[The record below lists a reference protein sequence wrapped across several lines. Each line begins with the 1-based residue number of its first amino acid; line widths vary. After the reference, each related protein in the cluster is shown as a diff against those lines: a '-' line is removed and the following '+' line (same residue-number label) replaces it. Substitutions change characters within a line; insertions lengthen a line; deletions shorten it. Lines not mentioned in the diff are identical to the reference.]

1 MASMKSRSRPS
12 HDAKLHMLAGPF
24 CFIIKKLT
32 KMKKL
37 NFLIATFVFVSANIF
52 AQTEIKVDLK
62 QLEKY
67 YTKMVI
73 DWDIPGV
80 SIGIVKDGRMIFSGN
95 YGVVEEGKKIKPDE
109 NTLFAIASNSKAF
122 TSAIIGMLVQEGK
135 LDWNDKVKK
144 YLPYFE
150 LYDPWVSN
158 EVTVRDILSH
168 RVGLA
173 EYSGDLTWYK
183 SDLTA
188 EEIIQRAKY
197 LPKAYDFRS
206 GYGYSNLMYITA
218 GELIKEIT
226 GKSWSDNVKERIFEP
241 LGMNRTITTPTKL
254 EAVGNYATP
263 HMRENDKNI
272 PIAWEDCETIA
283 ASGGIISSVHD
294 VAKWMIFNLNHGIHG
309 QDTLLSKQTRNLVW
323 TMHNVSV
330 VDQTSK
336 NDLERRFS
344 GYGLGWNIGDFYGN
358 FMVGHT
364 GGADG
369 MITAVTLIPDR
380 KLGVVVLTNG
390 HKSPIMAATYYAL
403 DKFLG
408 LDTKDWS
415 KEFLE
420 EANDK
425 QKNDFRISNR
435 KKSRVLNTKPSLP
448 LVKYIGIYKS
458 DINGEIKITQEGE
471 QLRMEFEHSPDLA
484 ATLRHWHYDV
494 WEIIWDKKHAWFSF
508 GTIKFITDNNMEV
521 KGIHFDVPADDWND
535 TLIFDELKPYKIN
548 AVVNK
553 K

>member
-1 MASMKSRSRPS
+1 
-12 HDAKLHMLAGPF
+12 
-24 CFIIKKLT
+24 
-32 KMKKL
+32 MKKS
-37 NFLIATFVFVSANIF
+37 NILIATFVFVSANIF
-52 AQTEIKVDLK
+52 AQTGIKVDLK
-62 QLEKY
+62 QLDKY

-109 NTLFAIASNSKAF
+109 NTLYAIASNSKAF

-173 EYSGDLTWYK
+173 EFSGDLIWYK

-188 EEIIQRAKY
+188 EEIIKRAKY

-206 GYGYSNLMYITA
+206 GYGYSNLMYIVA
-218 GELIKEIT
+218 GELIKKIT
-226 GKSWSDNVKERIFEP
+226 GKSWSDNVKERILDP

-272 PIAWEDCETIA
+272 PIAWEDWEKVGA
-283 ASGGIISSVHD
+283 LGGIISSVRD
-294 VAKWMIFNLNHGIHG
+294 ISKWMIFNLNHGVWG
-309 QDTLLSKQTRNLVW
+309 VDTLLTKETRNMLW
-323 TMHNVSV
+323 TPHSNFQ
-330 VDQTSK
+330 VDHTVK
-336 NDLERRFS
+336 NDLERHFKAF
-344 GYGLGWNIGDFYGN
+344 GLGWELSDYHGN
-358 FMVGHT
+358 LLVGHE
-364 GGADG
+364 GGYDG
-369 MITAVTLIPDR
+369 MITAISLIPD
-380 KLGVVVLTNG
+380 KNLGVVVLTNG
-390 HKSPIMAATYYAL
+390 MKSPNLAATYYAL

-408 LDTKDWS
+408 LDSKDWS
-415 KEFLE
+415 RELLE
-420 EANDK
+420 KANDK
-425 QKNDFRISNR
+425 QKNDSRISDR
-435 KKSRVLNTKPSLP
+435 KKSRMLNTKPSLP
-448 LVKYIGIYKS
+448 LEKYIGIYKS
-458 DINGEIKITQEGE
+458 DIYGEIKITQEGE

-535 TLIFDELKPYKIN
+535 TLIFDELKTYKIK